1 MSLQGHRARVPSETS
16 LGVVGLVSDLFR
28 EVSEETLY
36 TSEETL
42 RSVRVGWVGGIF
54 QRASEVS
61 GMEWCTSQRTSE
73 TFRVLCGIIGGVK
86 N

>member
-1 MSLQGHRARVPSETS
+1 MSSETS

-42 RSVRVGWVGGIF
+42 RSVRVGWVGGISF
-54 QRASEVS
+54 RLSLRCRAWS
-61 GMEWCTSQRTSE
+61 GVHLRDLLS
-73 TFRVLCGIIGGVK
+73 IIGGVK